1 MSLDACIELGF
12 QHQPALDAARASLA
26 AAHSGK
32 RGVDRL
38 PIPTFILKDL
48 RVRREQACHGVTI
61 AEAGLSAAEWDTRY
75 SITRNF
81 FTVQYIRSQQKV
93 VDDVLRNLD
102 VGLGRAQKIF
112 DAGIPEAKI
121 TQIDLDAIR
130 VQIGFVRGKRA
141 QVENGMLK
149 ALAALREAMG
159 VNHDYPLEIA
169 VVDLPPA
176 VVEVKSTVDKKE
188 KIDYRPLYKFN
199 KTELIAAAIANR
211 GEMMQANSA
220 SRVTELEVQAQ
231 SLTRGLQS
239 KTFAWSGDIHAK
251 PIPQGIFNNEY
262 RPGAIGLEMPPFLGG
277 RKADRVDRASA
288 LNQRASAV
296 VDKTQNLVSLDVEAQ
311 FLKWQ
316 EAVEDIQNLREIYDT
331 AQKLPDQVL
340 KLMQGKDLTG
350 MAIIQSNMVAIQV
363 RTQLNDEMHI
373 HALALAGLE
382 RATAG
387 AFRVY
392 PIPVAAASPKQN

>member
-1 MSLDACIELGF
+1 
-12 QHQPALDAARASLA
+12 
-26 AAHSGK
+26 
-32 RGVDRL
+32 
-38 PIPTFILKDL
+38 
-48 RVRREQACHGVTI
+48 
-61 AEAGLSAAEWDTRY
+61 
-75 SITRNF
+75 
-81 FTVQYIRSQQKV
+81 
-93 VDDVLRNLD
+93 
-102 VGLGRAQKIF
+102 
-112 DAGIPEAKI
+112 
-121 TQIDLDAIR
+121 
-130 VQIGFVRGKRA
+130 
-141 QVENGMLK
+141 MLK

-159 VNHDYPLEIA
+159 VSHDYPLEIA

-176 VVEVKSTVDKKE
+176 VIEVKSDVDNKV
-188 KIDYRPLYKFN
+188 KIDYRPLYKFD
-199 KTELIAAAIANR
+199 KAELIAAALANR

-220 SRVTELEVQAQ
+220 SRVTELEVRAQ

-239 KTFAWSGDIHAK
+239 KTFAWSADIHAK

-277 RKADRVDRASA
+277 RKSDRVQRASD

-331 AQKLPDQVL
+331 AQKLPGQVL
-340 KLMQGKDLTG
+340 KLMQNKDLTG
-350 MAIIQSNMVAIQV
+350 IAIIQSNMTAIQV

-392 PIPVAAASPKQN
+392 PIPAVMPKQN